1 MSTPLTLEQMQSF
14 ITFINNAFAKRPYTL
29 NPAVDFNQGMVLVA
43 TGLGLGT
50 EPMDIA
56 TIVPPPV
63 VPWGPD
69 TDFFANPDT
78 GAQVIVHHGDS
89 LYLADPACSTGSSF
103 TELDGLKR
111 ISLDTDPEYLEITAD
126 ASLPMTAGQ
135 IIGRYLNI
143 RRYTVRETYTLPS
156 DNPSYPMVYNKAA
169 CNGSIT
175 TPTVV
180 TLERLETNATYTA
193 VGTITF
199 TPYADPQ
206 YTSGVFAFND
216 AYMGV
221 GNESTGMNIGETD
234 VLVMRVTTVGTGLE
248 WISINLLAEFMR
260 YADPNYNL
268 PE

>member
-56 TIVPPPV
+56 TILPPPV
-63 VPWGPD
+63 VPWEPN

-78 GAQVIVHHGDS
+78 GAQVLVHHGDS
-89 LYLADPACSTGSSF
+89 LYLADPMCSTGPNF
-103 TELDGLKR
+103 TEFDGLKR
-111 ISLDTDPEYLEITAD
+111 ISLDTDLEYLEITAD
-126 ASLPMTAGQ
+126 ATTPITANQ
-135 IIGRYLNI
+135 IIGRYLGI
-143 RRYTVRETYTLPS
+143 RRFTVRDVYTLPN
-156 DNPSYPMVYNKAA
+156 DNLSYPMQYNKAV

-180 TLERLETNATYTA
+180 TLERLESNATYTA

-199 TPYADPQ
+199 TPDADPQ
-206 YTSGVFAFND
+206 YTLGVFAFND
-216 AYMGV
+216 AYMEGH
-221 GNESTGMNIGETD
+221 ESEGMIFGD
-234 VLVMRVTTVGTGLE
+234 DAVLVMRVTTVGAGLE
-248 WISINLLAEFMR
+248 WLSINLLAEFMR
-260 YADPNYNL
+260 YTDPRYN
-268 PE
+268 PPV